1 MNKTSQ
7 LLLKK
12 LYATLSVLKK
22 TLIENSRNNLKSEFK
37 NVEKQIE
44 ELENEILNILSNET
58 YINASTVSWVVIGEI
73 IVYDSY
79 SIMGNY
85 NPVRDVYSLR
95 QNKIIFRT
103 NNETRFEFFRLN
115 SNYMKNDVIAYLPT
129 SEEIYYE
136 DISKTRYLGQ
146 EKLNENVKFI
156 DIYGN
161 NISIENYSGFYDTI
175 TIYNSIG
182 ISVMFGILNY
192 YLIQDDIYFINGG
205 TNKGIFNLQNNK
217 WIINSTDE
225 NFIEIIDK
233 YSVNNLICVKYQE
246 LKKINEESRREE
258 LLSTLYSIID
268 INGKTILN
276 FEKDN
281 KKDNF
286 TALLEDIT
294 IHKETYDCL
303 KVSFA
308 KEDISIF
315 LDFILIKCIV
325 VEPGKRTIHL
335 RKIKLQLSFGGF
347 YKIDP

>member
-1 MNKTSQ
+1 MEKHNLQ

-12 LYATLSVLKK
+12 LYSNLSVLKK
-22 TLIENSRNNLKSEFK
+22 TLIENSRNNLKSGFK

-44 ELENEILNILSNET
+44 ELENEILNILSNEY

-161 NISIENYSGFYDTI
+161 NISIENYSSFVDTI

-182 ISVMFGILNY
+182 ISVMSGILNY
-192 YLIQDDIYFINGG
+192 YLIQDDIYFINAG
-205 TNKGIFNLQNNK
+205 TDKGIFNLQNNK

-233 YSVNNLICVKYQE
+233 YSSTNLICIKTRESKIINKE
-246 LKKINEESRREE
+246 LYEEISETE
-258 LLSTLYSIID
+258 YEIID
-268 INGKTILN
+268 ISGNKIIKFRKNEKTED
-276 FEKDN
+276 FK
-281 KKDNF
+281 
-286 TALLEDIT
+286 ALLFDLT
-294 IHKETYDCL
+294 IAGE
-303 KVSFA
+303 SFNGVNISFT

-315 LDFILIKCIV
+315 LDYILIKCIV
-325 VEPGKRTIHL
+325 VEPIKRTIHL